1 MAHRSRRWCHHCFLY
16 FLQGRLN
23 VFLYR
28 FQMKNTRNNEK
39 YWLKEQLQ
47 LQLCSV
53 KFILKSDLQDF
64 LAEEENY
71 EWDESFLS

>member
-1 MAHRSRRWCHHCFLY
+1 
-16 FLQGRLN
+16 
-23 VFLYR
+23 
-28 FQMKNTRNNEK
+28 MKNTRNNEK